1 MLGIIWLVV
10 HSYGKNQF
18 KYLNMSS
25 NFMLFNVIR
34 SELRK
39 LIIKIPLVDRWLIS
53 QLLPPMLF
61 AIGAFTA
68 VSLSVGIMFDLVRKI
83 VEFGLPLQIALKI
96 LILKLPGFLVLSFPM
111 SMLLA
116 TLLAYGKLSSN
127 SELTALKSLGFSNIR
142 IIIPAVLLSLVM
154 TFITFSFNN
163 SLVPISN
170 RVAENTMRSSLG
182 TALSSEEGKHIMFSR
197 YGSQIDSSNQI
208 SKSNEN
214 LTHIFYAKFFRN
226 NFMEEVTLI
235 DYSRLGIEQ
244 TLKAKKGEFDKNNN
258 VWIFYNGRLTITQD
272 DGTVSF
278 INFKR
283 YKYPFGE
290 GPRELAKVPSD
301 ANDMTLKQ
309 AKMAEALYQKSG
321 NVKEARKMRVRIQEK
336 FTLPAACLVF
346 GLIGSGLGVRS
357 ISRSSKSQ
365 GFGVSVLLIFG
376 YYILSFFS
384 SSLGVKGVLNP
395 FVAAWA
401 PVFLSITL
409 ALLLVKRASKI

>member
-1 MLGIIWLVV
+1 M
-10 HSYGKNQF
+10 
-18 KYLNMSS
+18 
-25 NFMLFNVIR
+25 
-34 SELRK
+34 RK
-39 LIIKIPLVDRWLIS
+39 FRRLIIKIPLIDRWLIG
-53 QLLPPMLF
+53 QLLPPMFF

-83 VEFGLPLQIALKI
+83 VEFGLPFQIALKV

-127 SELTALKSLGFSNIR
+127 SELLALKSLGYTNKR
-142 IIIPAVLLSLVM
+142 IIVPVIFLSLLM
-154 TFITFSFNN
+154 TFITFSFND

-170 RVAENTMRSSLG
+170 RVAENIMRSSLG
-182 TALSSEEGKHIMFSR
+182 KAISSEEGKHIMFSR
-197 YGSQIDSSNQI
+197 YGSQIDSSNKI

-235 DYSRLGIEQ
+235 DYSRIGIEQ

-258 VWIFYNGRLTITQD
+258 LWIFYDGRITITQD

-278 INFKR
+278 INFNR
-283 YKYPFGE
+283 YQYPLGE

-309 AKMAEALYQKSG
+309 AKKAEALYLKSG
-321 NVKEARKMRVRIQEK
+321 NTKEARRMRVRIQEK

-346 GLIGSGLGVRS
+346 GLIGSGFGVRS

-365 GFGVSVLLIFG
+365 GFGLSVLLIFG

-401 PVFLSITL
+401 PVCISITV
-409 ALLLVKRASKI
+409 ALLIIKRASKI

>member
-1 MLGIIWLVV
+1 MKYEFMFIKKIRGKFRKFII
-10 HSYGKNQF
+10 N
-18 KYLNMSS
+18 
-25 NFMLFNVIR
+25 
-34 SELRK
+34 
-39 LIIKIPLVDRWLIS
+39 IPLVDRWLIG
-53 QLLPPMLF
+53 QLLPPMFF

-83 VEFGLPLQIALKI
+83 VEFGLPLQIALKV

-127 SELTALKSLGFSNIR
+127 SELLALKSLGYTNKR
-142 IIIPAVLLSLVM
+142 IIIPAFFLSLLM
-154 TFITFSFNN
+154 TFITFNFND

-182 TALSSEEGKHIMFSR
+182 TDFSSEEGKHIMFSR
-197 YGSQIDSSNQI
+197 YGSQIDSSNNI

-235 DYSRLGIEQ
+235 DYSRIGIEQ
-244 TLKAKKGEFDKNNN
+244 TLKAKKGEFDQNNN
-258 VWIFYNGRLTITQD
+258 LWIFYDGRLTITQE

-278 INFKR
+278 MNFNR
-283 YKYPFGE
+283 YQYPLGE

-309 AKMAEALYQKSG
+309 AKKAEALYQKSG
-321 NVKEARKMRVRIQEK
+321 NMKEARRMRVRIQEK

-346 GLIGSGLGVRS
+346 GLIGSAFGIRS
-357 ISRSSKSQ
+357 FSRSSKSQ
-365 GFGVSVLLIFG
+365 GFGLSVLLIFG

-395 FVAAWA
+395 FIAAWA
-401 PVFLSITL
+401 PVFISISV
-409 ALLLVKRASKI
+409 ALLLIKRASKI

>member
-1 MLGIIWLVV
+1 MM
-10 HSYGKNQF
+10 F
-18 KYLNMSS
+18 
-25 NFMLFNVIR
+25 
-34 SELRK
+34 ELTFIKKIKRK
-39 LIIKIPLVDRWLIS
+39 FGQLIIKIPLVDRWLIC
-53 QLLPPMLF
+53 QLLPPMFF
-61 AIGAFTA
+61 AIGTFTA
-68 VSLSVGIMFDLVRKI
+68 VSLSVGIMFDLIRKI
-83 VEFGLPLQIALKI
+83 VEFGLPLQIALKV

-127 SELTALKSLGFSNIR
+127 SELLALKSLGYTNKR
-142 IIIPAVLLSLVM
+142 IIVPVVFLSLLM
-154 TFITFSFNN
+154 TFITFNFND

-170 RVAENTMRSSLG
+170 RFAENIMRSSLG
-182 TALSSEEGKHIMFSR
+182 KAFSSEEGKHIMFSR

-235 DYSRLGIEQ
+235 DYSRIGIEQ

-258 VWIFYNGRLTITQD
+258 LWIFYDGRLTITQD

-278 INFKR
+278 MNFNR
-283 YKYPFGE
+283 YQYPLGE

-309 AKMAEALYQKSG
+309 AKKAEALYQKSG
-321 NVKEARKMRVRIQEK
+321 NTKEARRMRVRIQEK

-346 GLIGSGLGVRS
+346 GLIGSAFGVRS
-357 ISRSSKSQ
+357 FSRSSKSQ
-365 GFGVSVLLIFG
+365 GFGLSVLLIFG

-384 SSLGVKGVLNP
+384 SSLGVKGILNP
-395 FVAAWA
+395 LLAAWT
-401 PVFLSITL
+401 PVFVSIAV
-409 ALLLVKRASKI
+409 ALLLIKRASKI

>member
-1 MLGIIWLVV
+1 MKDEFMAVKII
-10 HSYGKNQF
+10 KR
-18 KYLNMSS
+18 
-25 NFMLFNVIR
+25 NF
-34 SELRK
+34 RK
-39 LIIKIPLVDRWLIS
+39 LIIKIPLVDRWLIG
-53 QLLPPMLF
+53 QLLPPMFF

-83 VEFGLPLQIALKI
+83 VEFGLPLQIALKV

-127 SELTALKSLGFSNIR
+127 SELLALKSLGYTNKR
-142 IIIPAVLLSLVM
+142 IIVPVIFLSLLM
-154 TFITFSFNN
+154 TCITFNFND

-170 RVAENTMRSSLG
+170 RVAENIMRSSLG
-182 TALSSEEGKHIMFSR
+182 KAISSEEGKHIMFSR

-235 DYSRLGIEQ
+235 DYSRIGIEQ
-244 TLKAKKGEFDKNNN
+244 TLKAKKGEFDQNNN
-258 VWIFYNGRLTITQD
+258 LWIFYDGRLTITQD

-278 INFKR
+278 MNFN
-283 YKYPFGE
+283 KYQYPLGE
-290 GPRELAKVPSD
+290 GPRELAEVPSD

-309 AKMAEALYQKSG
+309 AKKAESLYQKSG
-321 NVKEARKMRVRIQEK
+321 NTKEARRMRVRIQEK

-346 GLIGSGLGVRS
+346 GLIGSAFGVRTF
-357 ISRSSKSQ
+357 SRSSKSQ
-365 GFGVSVLLIFG
+365 GFGLSVLLIFS

-384 SSLGVKGVLNP
+384 SSLGVKGILNP
-395 FVAAWA
+395 FIAAWT
-401 PVFLSITL
+401 PVFISITV
-409 ALLLVKRASKI
+409 ALLLIKRASKI

>member
-1 MLGIIWLVV
+1 MKYESMPIKMM
-10 HSYGKNQF
+10 KN
-18 KYLNMSS
+18 KLKN
-25 NFMLFNVIR
+25 
-34 SELRK
+34 

-53 QLLPPMLF
+53 QLLPPMFF

-83 VEFGLPLQIALKI
+83 VEFGLPLLIALKI
-96 LILKLPGFLVLSFPM
+96 LVLKLPGFLVLSFPM

-127 SELTALKSLGFSNIR
+127 SELLALKSLGYTNKR
-142 IIIPAVLLSLVM
+142 IILPVVILSLLM
-154 TFITFSFNN
+154 TFITFNFND

-170 RVAENTMRSSLG
+170 RVAENIMRSSLG
-182 TALSSEEGKHIMFSR
+182 KAISSEEGKHIMFSR

-214 LTHIFYAKFFRN
+214 LTHIFYAKYFRN

-235 DYSRLGIEQ
+235 DYSRIGIEQ
-244 TLKAKKGEFDKNNN
+244 TLKAQRGEFDQNNN
-258 VWIFYNGRLTITQD
+258 LWIFYNGRLTITQD

-278 INFKR
+278 INFDS
-283 YKYPFGE
+283 YKYPLGE

-309 AKMAEALYQKSG
+309 AKKAEALYQKSG
-321 NVKEARKMRVRIQEK
+321 NIKEARRMRVRIQEK

-346 GLIGSGLGVRS
+346 GLIGSAFGVRS
-357 ISRSSKSQ
+357 FSRSSKSQ
-365 GFGVSVLLIFG
+365 GFGLSVLLIFG

-384 SSLGVKGVLNP
+384 SSLGVKGILNP

-401 PVFLSITL
+401 PVFISIAVAIYL
-409 ALLLVKRASKI
+409 IKRASKI